1 MTSPTVEAAPFIGR
15 RREIAAVRQLLVTA
29 RIVTLTGVGGAGKTR
44 LANEVARRS
53 VGTPPEALFEAG
65 WIVRLGDVVDPL
77 LVGFEVVESLGLP
90 IESDQTPIDALSG
103 LFGHLEALLVLDN
116 CEQVVEACASLV
128 STLLDRCPR
137 LTVLA
142 TSRQTLGVSG
152 EQVYDVPPLAVP
164 APGQVVGLGELAR
177 YDGVRL
183 FLDRAS
189 AASPTSR

>member
-1 MTSPTVEAAPFIGR
+1 M
-15 RREIAAVRQLLVTA
+15 
-29 RIVTLTGVGGAGKTR
+29 
-44 LANEVARRS
+44 
-53 VGTPPEALFEAG
+53 
-65 WIVRLGDVVDPL
+65 RLGDVVDPL
-77 LVGFEVVESLGLP
+77 LVGLEAAESLGLP

-103 LFGHLEALLVLDN
+103 PSGDLEALLVLDN

-128 STLLDRCPR
+128 STLLHRCPR

-164 APGQVVGLGELAR
+164 APGQVVGLGEPAR
-177 YDGVRL
+177 YYGVRL

-189 AASPTSR
+189 AVSPDFAVTEAGAWAVAQLCAELEGLRWLSSPRPHGSRR